1 MLQRGSLQEWR
12 VVYTT
17 YNNPE
22 AHIVAGRLE
31 SEGIPAMVQN
41 EPAGTAIGIT
51 VGPLGENKVVVH
63 AEDYERA
70 LAILYPDEPDV
81 LTDDNDKI
89 IFDAEDFGEDDGDS

>member
-63 AEDYERA
+63 VEDYDRA

-81 LTDDNDKI
+81 LADDNDKI
-89 IFDAEDFGEDDGDS
+89 IFDADDFGEDDGDS